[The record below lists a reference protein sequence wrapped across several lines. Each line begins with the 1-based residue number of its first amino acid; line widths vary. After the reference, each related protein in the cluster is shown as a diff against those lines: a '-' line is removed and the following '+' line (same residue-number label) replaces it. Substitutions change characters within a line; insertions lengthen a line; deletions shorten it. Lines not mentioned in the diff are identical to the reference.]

1 MLPLAVFPAAEFPHA
16 VFAPAAS
23 PPFEVET
30 PATVPFAVE

>member
-16 VFAPAAS
+16 VLAPTAL
-23 PPFEVET
+23 PPAEVEA